1 MLLGD
6 VSRTLATGSRADGRI
21 HRGRCSRPR
30 TLSRFRSGSRER
42 RRVLPQPRSF
52 LRVRGNIQRPRQL
65 HSQIHEVQLRAF
77 FGERRP
83 RGLERQL
90 LAHNAAAADQVIW
103 TCLRTRSASKMLQA
117 SATSTAAAAMEPI
130 ATSAVPATGLEN
142 SELAAPVSALASTH
156 SDACCSATAG
166 ATTEAAV
173 RTATYPVTPTA
184 EAPEAHTEEK
194 ELGRIQD
201 HRR

>member
-1 MLLGD
+1 MLLGGA
-6 VSRTLATGSRADGRI
+6 SRTLATGSRADGRI

-30 TLSRFRSGSRER
+30 TLCRFRSGSRAR
-42 RRVLPQPRSF
+42 RRGEPQPRSF
-52 LRVRGNIQRPRQL
+52 QHARGNIQRPRQ
-65 HSQIHEVQLRAF
+65 SQTHEAQLRAF

-90 LAHNAAAADQVIW
+90 LAHNAAATDQVIW

-117 SATSTAAAAMEPI
+117 SATSTAAAAMEPV
-130 ATSAVPATGLEN
+130 ATPAVPATGLEN
-142 SELAAPVSALASTH
+142 SELAAPVSALASTC
-156 SDACCSATAG
+156 SDARCSATGG

-194 ELGRIQD
+194 ELGRIRD